1 MNTSVLGII
10 SDTHGLLRPEALDA
24 LRGCDLI
31 LQAGDIGFLSILD
44 ELRKIAPVF
53 AVRGNNDYQPW
64 ARELPLRETIEV
76 ADSLIYMLHDLHDL
90 DLDPKAAG
98 IGAVVTGHT
107 HRPHEYWKDDVLY
120 LNPGS
125 AGPRRFDLPVTVARM
140 DLSQRPWVPEFI
152 TLLKTR

>member
-24 LRGCDLI
+24 LRGCDRS

-90 DLDPKAAG
+90 DL
-98 IGAVVTGHT
+98 
-107 HRPHEYWKDDVLY
+107 HEYWKDDVLY